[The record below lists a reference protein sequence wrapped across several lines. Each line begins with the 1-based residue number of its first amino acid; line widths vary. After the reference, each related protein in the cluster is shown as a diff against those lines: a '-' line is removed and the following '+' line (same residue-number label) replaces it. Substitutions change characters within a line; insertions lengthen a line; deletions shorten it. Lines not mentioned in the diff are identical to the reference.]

1 LNTLLLTPTLEGE
14 AKYVGAML
22 SSLANN
28 IIETDEPIPKP
39 AAIVAAGE
47 TTVTVTGKGLG
58 GRNQE
63 LVLAAALKL
72 REREGAAVAS
82 LSTDGTDGPTVAAGA
97 IADTQTR
104 KRALELG
111 LKAERFL
118 RQNDSYNFFAKLE
131 DSIIT
136 GPTGTNVND
145 ISVIIV
151 L

>member
-1 LNTLLLTPTLEGE
+1 
-14 AKYVGAML
+14 M
-22 SSLANN
+22 
-28 IIETDEPIPKP
+28 
-39 AAIVAAGE
+39 
-47 TTVTVTGKGLG
+47 
-58 GRNQE
+58 
-63 LVLAAALKL
+63 
-72 REREGAAVAS
+72 AS
-82 LSTDGTDGPTVAAGA
+82 MVHTVAAGA

-118 RQNDSYNFFAKLE
+118 RQNDSYNFFTKLE